1 MVEVPHTYCGE
12 DSAFGEGMPWGAS
25 LRRWV
30 PLSGLCPWS
39 CCPWSAA
46 VTPTPT
52 PTLSTVLAPTACA
65 WGDQTWTAYLGI
77 CTTGPRAC
85 GWAFEEKP
93 EIRFP
98 YENGNCW
105 FHFVE
110 YLSILNKACLQV
122 SLEYWPLACNI
133 SPTKLN
139 KVIIKKKYYNF
150 NREPSLGL
158 CDDPEGWDGGGE
170 RLKMEETDV

>member
-1 MVEVPHTYCGE
+1 MGRYCPGWGAGTRGRGISPE
-12 DSAFGEGMPWGAS
+12 HLINPSDFSPGGEGAH
-25 LRRWV
+25 
-30 PLSGLCPWS
+30 
-39 CCPWSAA
+39 
-46 VTPTPT
+46 
-52 PTLSTVLAPTACA
+52 
-65 WGDQTWTAYLGI
+65 
-77 CTTGPRAC
+77 C

-158 CDDPEGWDGGGE
+158 CDYLEG
-170 RLKMEETDV
+170 

>member
-1 MVEVPHTYCGE
+1 MGRYCPGWGAGTRGRGISPE
-12 DSAFGEGMPWGAS
+12 HLINPSDFSPGGEGAH
-25 LRRWV
+25 
-30 PLSGLCPWS
+30 
-39 CCPWSAA
+39 
-46 VTPTPT
+46 
-52 PTLSTVLAPTACA
+52 
-65 WGDQTWTAYLGI
+65 
-77 CTTGPRAC
+77 C

-139 KVIIKKKYYNF
+139 KVIIKKKNTITSTGSPAWGSVMTQ
-150 NREPSLGL
+150 RVGM
-158 CDDPEGWDGGGE
+158 GE
-170 RLKMEETDV
+170 ERGSRWRKQMCNHG